1 VNVQDASPKATDGVM
16 DCNMVVYRW
25 QLRLESQE
33 LSVILAKSFLLL
45 LLAERQL
52 SQGVSIGS
60 VPLKV
65 EQKLVSESFPGVNG
79 QRW

>member
-1 VNVQDASPKATDGVM
+1 VTVQDTSPKATDGVM
-16 DCNMVVYRW
+16 DCDVVVDRW

-33 LSVILAKSFLLL
+33 LSVILAKSFLLRL
-45 LLAERQL
+45 LGERQL
-52 SQGVSIGS
+52 GQGVGIGS

-65 EQKLVSESFPGVNG
+65 EQKLVSESFLGVNG